1 MRHDMKTTQ
10 LSLRHSANRSPFLRS
25 ILLGLIAVTFLP
37 SARGRLWE
45 TREQVEARYGK
56 PLQVHGDVA
65 TYNFQ
70 RFHVVVTFLNGQS
83 QSELYYRSDNKYLV
97 PIEVGKLMEM
107 NSRENYTWYPANRM
121 FALIPRWPGF
131 PNETN
136 AKKRG
141 PSIAIAARFPDTR
154 DPWSFHICTAE
165 FAKKF
170 GNNPSK
176 AKLGPGRN

>member
-1 MRHDMKTTQ
+1 M
-10 LSLRHSANRSPFLRS
+10 
-25 ILLGLIAVTFLP
+25 
-37 SARGRLWE
+37 
-45 TREQVEARYGK
+45 EARYGK
-56 PLQVHGDVA
+56 PLQVHGDVV

-107 NSRENYTWYPANRM
+107 NSRENYTWYPAERM

-136 AKKRG
+136 AKKQG
-141 PSIAIAARFPDTR
+141 PPDR
-154 DPWSFHICTAE
+154 DCRSVSRYSQPLELSHLHGRVRQKIRQYSF
-165 FAKKF
+165 
-170 GNNPSK
+170 
-176 AKLGPGRN
+176 